1 MLCSCNKGRK
11 QECFPGIFWFQ
22 IKNFQISALFFS
34 RFKLVKLRGQRI
46 ERKSQCLTYFRV
58 QLNAALMEMQQLCHL
73 FLLSFSLLLTAQTV
87 EKTIR
92 RFFMKKVWLTLAAF
106 AAIGLGFSTTTAQ
119 ADTIYTVKKGDTL
132 SGILFDLH
140 GSLTGMDQLA
150 QTNEINNLDLIFIGQ
165 KLTVDAAG
173 QVSEATPEEVAEGQ
187 EADTIK
193 EAAEQTEEPVEEAA
207 AEQPAESQE
216 QVSGRQLTVQTTAYD
231 GVSLGGVTAT
241 GNIIATTDDKVI
253 AVDPNVIPLGSKV
266 YIPGYGT
273 AVAWDTGG
281 AINGHI
287 IDLNMSTADA
297 IQWGRRT
304 VTVTILD

>member
-1 MLCSCNKGRK
+1 
-11 QECFPGIFWFQ
+11 
-22 IKNFQISALFFS
+22 
-34 RFKLVKLRGQRI
+34 
-46 ERKSQCLTYFRV
+46 
-58 QLNAALMEMQQLCHL
+58 
-73 FLLSFSLLLTAQTV
+73 
-87 EKTIR
+87 
-92 RFFMKKVWLTLAAF
+92 MKKVWLTLAAF

-193 EAAEQTEEPVEEAA
+193 EAAEQTEEAVEEAA

-241 GNIIATTDDKVI
+241 GNIIATTGDKVI

-266 YIPGYGT
+266 YVPGYGT

-281 AINGHI
+281 AINGNI